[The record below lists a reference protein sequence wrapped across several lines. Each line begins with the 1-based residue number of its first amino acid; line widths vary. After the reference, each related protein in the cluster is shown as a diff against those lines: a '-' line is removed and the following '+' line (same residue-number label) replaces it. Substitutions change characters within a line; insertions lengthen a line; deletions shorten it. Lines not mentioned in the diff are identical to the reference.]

1 MRKILLAST
10 ALVAL
15 TSVSAMAADVTIS
28 GGFNLIYQTDDNN
41 IPGAGGNLGS
51 ASAMSSE
58 TDVNISFSNTTDSGL
73 TATLNAGFDE
83 ADRTDDASAT
93 LSGDFGSLMFVTGA
107 GTASQLDDNYVV
119 TMDNVIDK
127 AGEGAE
133 GTQFNL
139 TSGVGESIGYKLP
152 TIVDGLTVA
161 IQHSNENDSESTGY
175 GVGYD
180 AGVAKVQY
188 AVVSTNTEDYK
199 TVNLSGSVSGIGFG
213 IEKNT
218 VSGPSGSEDEATL
231 WGVSYTMDAITLA
244 YESGKAED
252 EGGDL
257 DDYSQVAVSYA
268 VAPGITAIVT
278 SSEVNQIDTTDGA
291 ADAEQLEVQLKLS
304 F

>member
-15 TSVSAMAADVTIS
+15 TSASAMAADVTIS

-41 IPGAGGNLGS
+41 IPGAGGNTGS

-58 TDVNISFSNTTDSGL
+58 TDVNIKFSNTTDSGI
-73 TATLNAGFDE
+73 TTTLNAGFDE
-83 ADRTDDASAT
+83 ASRTDDASAT
-93 LSGDFGSLMFVTGA
+93 ISGDFGSIMV
-107 GTASQLDDNYVV
+107 ASGNVVGQEDDNYILN
-119 TMDNVIDK
+119 MDEAYNK
-127 AGEGAE
+127 AGEGTT

-139 TSGVGESIGYKLP
+139 GGDVGESIGYKLP
-152 TIVDGLTVA
+152 SIVDGLTIAV
-161 IQHSNENDSESTGY
+161 QHTNEDTTESFGY
-175 GVGYD
+175 GIGYD

-188 AVVSTNTEDYK
+188 AVMSTNTEDRT
-199 TVNLSGSVSGIGFG
+199 TVNLSGAVSGLGFG

-218 VSGPSGSEDEATL
+218 VSGAGVSEDEATL
-231 WGVSYTMDAITLA
+231 WGVSYTIDSITLA

-252 EGGDL
+252 ETGDL
-257 DDYSQVAVSYA
+257 DDYSQIAVAYA

-278 SSEVNQIDTTDGA
+278 SSEVNQVDTTDGA
-291 ADAEQLEVQLKLS
+291 DDAEQLEIQLKLS